1 MRFRPIQKK
10 SLLIESIHPLYN
22 LTDDFFMETLVNN
35 VRNDCVNYQ
44 IFVGRTIANTLTVSR
59 TELNELKKNYEVNHA
74 EIFEIEKKLDQ
85 IQDTKLRAKLE
96 CTRNFE
102 IINKE
107 KITPNFLNLSK
118 GSKSDASLL
127 DITDDNGNPFN
138 SDAELKEYV
147 RSFYANL
154 YKAPETDRNF
164 NDNCIHEFLGEEIVN
179 SRLVQDC
186 IIPAELRQEL
196 ESPISVEELNISVAQ
211 GNKSASGMDGL
222 SNCFIKKYWEF
233 LRTPWHRYATFCHE
247 NGRLTYNFSTASI
260 KLIPKKGDT
269 SKLKNWRPISLL
281 SCLYKVISR
290 ALNNRLKKATGYIFS
305 RSQKG
310 FTSDRHIQ
318 EVLMNVVEMIAH
330 CKKK

>member
-1 MRFRPIQKK
+1 
-10 SLLIESIHPLYN
+10 
-22 LTDDFFMETLVNN
+22 
-35 VRNDCVNYQ
+35 
-44 IFVGRTIANTLTVSR
+44 
-59 TELNELKKNYEVNHA
+59 
-74 EIFEIEKKLDQ
+74 
-85 IQDTKLRAKLE
+85 LRAKLE

-102 IINKE
+102 IINNE

-138 SDAELKEYV
+138 SDVELKEYV

-164 NDNCIHEFLGEEIVN
+164 NENCIYEFLGEDIVN

-222 SNCFIKKYWEF
+222 SNCFIKKY
-233 LRTPWHRYATFCHE
+233 
-247 NGRLTYNFSTASI
+247 
-260 KLIPKKGDT
+260 
-269 SKLKNWRPISLL
+269 
-281 SCLYKVISR
+281 
-290 ALNNRLKKATGYIFS
+290 
-305 RSQKG
+305 
-310 FTSDRHIQ
+310 
-318 EVLMNVVEMIAH
+318 
-330 CKKK
+330 